1 MKIDKKANR
10 YGYIVTSDTSLGLVF
25 FFFVY
30 FFFCNFTFF
39 LHWLSNTPGFMYIF
53 FSSHFNTFF
62 VTFLL
67 MFFIFFFFNFEM
79 LQIYTHTKIIHSY
92 LIYKEKQNSYTSQNV
107 KPTMG
112 TIYIYSI
119 YNSITCP
126 DIAPHKSYI
135 ASATSNHRTIQTS
148 FPVNSNKK
156 NPDLSH
162 NVLFPKTGTCTLK
175 KVFQKSVF

>member
-1 MKIDKKANR
+1 
-10 YGYIVTSDTSLGLVF
+10 
-25 FFFVY
+25 
-30 FFFCNFTFF
+30 
-39 LHWLSNTPGFMYIF
+39 MYIF

-112 TIYIYSI
+112 TIYI
-119 YNSITCP
+119 
-126 DIAPHKSYI
+126 
-135 ASATSNHRTIQTS
+135 
-148 FPVNSNKK
+148 
-156 NPDLSH
+156 
-162 NVLFPKTGTCTLK
+162 
-175 KVFQKSVF
+175 